1 MPWSQVRRHLNSSSH
16 LRCSACLFFLRIDQE
31 LRISG
36 SSFWLRLSGKT
47 EQEIPLSYTGLRPGE
62 KLFEELLADD
72 ETTEPTQHPKLRVAK
87 TSGQQAVAIDGVI
100 NWVESAG
107 PAPSS
112 RDVRAWLCSHLPEYK
127 AQN

>member
-1 MPWSQVRRHLNSSSH
+1 
-16 LRCSACLFFLRIDQE
+16 
-31 LRISG
+31 
-36 SSFWLRLSGKT
+36 LSGKS
-47 EQEIPLSYTGLRPGE
+47 EQEIPVSFTGLRPGE

-87 TSGQQAVAIDGVI
+87 TSGQQAVNISDVIQWIDA
-100 NWVESAG
+100 AG

-112 RDVRAWLCSHLPEYK
+112 RDVRAWLSGNLPEYK